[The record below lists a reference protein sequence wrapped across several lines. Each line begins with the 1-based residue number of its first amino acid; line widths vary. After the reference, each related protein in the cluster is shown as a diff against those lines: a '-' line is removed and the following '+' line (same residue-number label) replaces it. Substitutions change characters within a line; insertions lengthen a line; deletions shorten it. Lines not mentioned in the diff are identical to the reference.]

1 MRIVASWFGSN
12 GSTVYKDVAAGFDN
26 HRQLESGL
34 HLVSLLFLS
43 QVIGPQPARVEPKN
57 GSIDCAGGT
66 RCERKNQAA
75 GFRANFTGAEVSYH
89 LTSNAPYK
97 GGVH

>member
-34 HLVSLLFLS
+34 HLVFVFVFKSSDRVAAAWDRSASILTQATGLNL
-43 QVIGPQPARVEPKN
+43 PAM
-57 GSIDCAGGT
+57 
-66 RCERKNQAA
+66 
-75 GFRANFTGAEVSYH
+75 
-89 LTSNAPYK
+89 
-97 GGVH
+97 

>member
-1 MRIVASWFGSN
+1 MLRPIKAKPFGWPRKTRPSL
-12 GSTVYKDVAAGFDN
+12 DRPCARAAE
-26 HRQLESGL
+26 RLSGRGGRML
-34 HLVSLLFLS
+34 A
-43 QVIGPQPARVEPKN
+43 ARVEPKN